1 MDDVQNRRG
10 FLALNF
16 LQERSRLRK
25 LPRLQTFPRGIARMT
40 EGQGQEAE
48 GEAHPGRGRRRGS
61 LARAGEPLKE
71 PCGSVCCIPTLP
83 GAHGYRGCVPL
94 FLFEPGV
101 YLLFLRF
108 PMECGSCRGR

>member
-1 MDDVQNRRG
+1 MDDVQNKRG

-25 LPRLQTFPRGIARMT
+25 LLRLQTFPRGKARMT

-48 GEAHPGRGRRRGS
+48 GEAHPGRGRGRGS
-61 LARAGEPLKE
+61 LARAHEPLKE
-71 PCGSVCCIPTLP
+71 HCDSARCISTLP
-83 GAHGYRGCVPL
+83 SAHGYRGYVPL

-101 YLLFLRF
+101 YLLFLCF